1 MSKTVTITMRIE
13 PELKAGAEKV
23 LKELGMTTT
32 QAITTFLTQV
42 KLQRGLPFKV
52 ELPTSNH
59 VPNAQTQA
67 SFDETE
73 SEVVTDFKVWMNE
86 NT

>member
-13 PELKAGAEKV
+13 PELKEGAEKI

-32 QAITTFLTQV
+32 QAITTFLAQV
-42 KLQRGLPFKV
+42 KLQRGLPFKIA
-52 ELPTSNH
+52 LPVSDN
-59 VPNAQTQA
+59 VPN
-67 SFDETE
+67 SETLAAFNDSD
-73 SEVVTDFKVWMNE
+73 SELVTDVRAWMNE